1 MVVTSSPS
9 QLAKDWAKGY
19 TSQPTEYEYE
29 IEDIEGQIPSDLQGT
44 LFRNGPGLFEIG
56 GETIG
61 HIFDADGML
70 RVFRFQDEKVYFQ
83 NRYVQTE
90 GYLKE
95 QQEKTI
101 LYRGFGTQKS
111 GGWFAN
117 LFNTNFKNAAN
128 TSVIYWGKKLW
139 AMWEGG
145 YPHQLNAET
154 LETIGLDNLNGLLD
168 KETFSAHPRII
179 DDTFINFGVSGISPQ
194 TLTIWELNQQGE
206 KIKSSSY
213 PVDGFSILH
222 DFLVTPNYY
231 IFIKHP
237 FKLNALPWLLG
248 FKSLEQCLSF
258 DNESQTKILIISRQS
273 KTMEVVETEAFFGF
287 HHGNAWESE
296 DKIYLTTICSDSFPQ
311 RENDKMELDKMSFD
325 QPIYGQLWQLTIDL
339 TSKKV
344 TRQPLI
350 ERSCDFPSVHP
361 VSVGRK
367 NRYLYLNVASQP
379 TNKAPIQSIM
389 KYDQANGQYQMW
401 NPKERSFAGEPVFVP
416 RQGTIEE
423 DNGYLLSV
431 VYDASIHRSYLVI
444 LDAKNL
450 TSPLAKCYL
459 THHLPQGFHGTWTP
473 ENFLK

>member
-19 TSQPTEYEYE
+19 TSQPNEYEYE
-29 IEDIEGQIPSDLQGT
+29 IQNIEGQIPSDLQGT

-83 NRYVQTE
+83 NRYVRTK

-95 QQEKTI
+95 QQEQTI

-111 GGWFAN
+111 GGWLAN

-128 TSVIYWGKKLW
+128 TNIIYWGKKLW

-145 YPHQLNAET
+145 YPHQLNPET
-154 LETIGLDNLNGLLD
+154 LETIGLDNLDELLN

-194 TLTIWELNQQGE
+194 TLTIWELNQQGK

-213 PVDGFSILH
+213 PVEGFSIFH

-237 FKLNALPWLLG
+237 FKLNVLPWLLG
-248 FKSLEQCLSF
+248 IKSLEQCLSF
-258 DNESQTKILIISRQS
+258 DNKSKTKILIISRQRE
-273 KTMEVVETEAFFGF
+273 TMEVLETEAFFGF

-296 DKIYLTTICSDSFPQ
+296 DKIYLTTICSNSFPQ
-311 RENDKMELDKMSFD
+311 RKKDKMELDKMSFD
-325 QPIYGQLWQLTIDL
+325 QPIFGQLWQLTIDL
-339 TSKKV
+339 VTKKV
-344 TRQPLI
+344 NRQPLI

-361 VSVGRK
+361 TFVGK
-367 NRYLYLNVASQP
+367 ENRYLYLNVASKS
-379 TNKAPIQSIM
+379 TNKTPIQSIM
-389 KYDQANGQYQMW
+389 KYDQSNGQYQMW
-401 NPKERSFAGEPVFVP
+401 NPGERSFAGEPVFVP
-416 RQGTIEE
+416 RQSPIEE

-431 VYDASIHRSYLVI
+431 VYDASIHRSYVVI

-450 TSPLAKCYL
+450 NYPLTKCYL

-473 ENFLK
+473 QNFLK